1 MMKKQSLAALIA
13 LLLIPLFTVLGGVF
27 LSLINPESAAGHPN
41 YVRNFHLL
49 TRLRIT
55 LFLASLA
62 IAVLLWIVACF
73 LVIRS
78 KKQSYLWMPL
88 TLLGPFGFAV
98 LSALNDRAPAE
109 NDRYSRFLRNLNAFV
124 RVAYELFSFGLIWV
138 LAFQAMLIKRV
149 LMIGFSALA
158 SGVSTNQIMNIQN
171 ASSGMWAFGEGME
184 VMYFVAL
191 LYMLRP
197 LAFSIVGKR
206 SATRP
211 SPKPS

>member
-1 MMKKQSLAALIA
+1 MKKQSLAALIA
-13 LLLIPLFTVLGGVF
+13 LLLIPLFTVLGGVMLNF
-27 LSLINPESAAGHPN
+27 INPESAAGHPN
-41 YVRNFHLL
+41 YERNFHLL

-62 IAVLLWIVACF
+62 VAALLWIVACF

-88 TLLGPFGFAV
+88 AALGPLGFAV
-98 LSALNDRAPAE
+98 LAALNDRAPTE
-109 NDRYSRFLRNLNAFV
+109 TDRYSRFLRNLNAYV
-124 RVAYELFSFGLIWV
+124 RVAYELFSFVVIWV

-149 LMIGFSALA
+149 LMIGFDALA
-158 SGVSTNQIMNIQN
+158 SGVSTSQVMNIQN
-171 ASSGMWAFGEGME
+171 ASSGMWAFGGGME

-191 LYMLRP
+191 FYMLRP
-197 LAFSIVGKR
+197 IVFSFVGQR
-206 SATRP
+206 FATRP